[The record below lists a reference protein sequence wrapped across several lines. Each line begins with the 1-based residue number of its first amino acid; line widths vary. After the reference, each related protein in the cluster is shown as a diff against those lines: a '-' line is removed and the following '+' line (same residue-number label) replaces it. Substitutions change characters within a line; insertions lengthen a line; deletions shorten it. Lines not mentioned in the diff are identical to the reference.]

1 MRLIYQLTIL
11 FPSYNAQNG
20 VPFLVGTNEREFLLT
35 LWRLFLFNRR
45 YLQKLC
51 HHLQILCLL
60 HPHTLKQT
68 QFFVFIHILKYV
80 ILGIRVKITSGNF
93 LSSASSS
100 WKSKTNTNFC
110 VHTYSGICFLEFLLH
125 HPIEKSFPG
134 CSIYGLM
141 SFFLLG
147 NNNVSFSLEHKPPQ
161 SKFL

>member
-1 MRLIYQLTIL
+1 MLYRLNLESAVRLIYQLTIL

-45 YLQKLC
+45 YLQKFC

-93 LSSASSS
+93 LSSAASSS
-100 WKSKTNTNFC
+100 KSKTNTNFC
-110 VHTYSGICFLEFLLH
+110 VHTYSGICYFRVSASASSSDWKKLPWLLNLWLD
-125 HPIEKSFPG
+125 ELFPAWK
-134 CSIYGLM
+134 
-141 SFFLLG
+141 
-147 NNNVSFSLEHKPPQ
+147 E
-161 SKFL
+161 